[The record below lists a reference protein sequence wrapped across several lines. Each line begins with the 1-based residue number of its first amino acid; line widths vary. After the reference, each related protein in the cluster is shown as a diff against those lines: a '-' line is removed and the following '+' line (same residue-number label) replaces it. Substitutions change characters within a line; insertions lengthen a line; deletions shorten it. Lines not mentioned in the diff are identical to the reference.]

1 MTQIHLLGMR
11 RFAPFFWTQF
21 LGAFNDNLYKNALVV
36 MLTFQ
41 TASWT
46 TLTPETLTNLAA
58 GLFILPFFLFSATAG
73 QLADKYDKAWL
84 SRLVKLLEIVIIGVA
99 ALGFYLHSLSVLLA
113 ALFLLGLQSALFGP
127 VKYAILPQHLAEEE
141 LVGGNALVESGTFV
155 SILIGTLAGGLL
167 AGSGLSPGWIAI
179 AGFIVALAGYAA
191 SRGIPPAPAPSPDLR
206 INLNPLTETW
216 HSMVFARENRTV
228 FLAIVGI
235 SWFWLYGALLLA
247 QFPVYARNVLGGNE
261 ALVTLMLSI
270 FTVGIGAGSMLCEKF
285 SGRHVEIGLIPI
297 GAIGLTLFGADLA
310 MGSPTAMPA
319 NAPLPLPALLAT
331 GSCWRVLLDLFA
343 IGFFG
348 GFFVVPLYVLM
359 QSRSAPELRARIIAA
374 NNILNALFMVAGAL
388 AAGALLGLGVS
399 IPVLFGIAAVCN
411 ALVAVFVCRQVPDYF
426 VRFLASL
433 LIHGVYRLEKRGLE
447 NIPDSGP
454 AVLICNHV
462 SFVDAVVLMAAIRR
476 PIRFI
481 MDHRINDAPLGRI
494 VFRAVRTIPIATA
507 KDDPAVKESAF
518 AHAAEALRNG
528 ELIGLFPEGK
538 ITRDGELNV
547 FRYGVQRIVGET
559 PVPVIPLALCGLWGS
574 FFSRRFGPAMRVPSC
589 IRLFRRIALV
599 AGKALP
605 PEQADPDYLR
615 TVVAGLQGGAR

>member
-270 FTVGIGAGSMLCEKF
+270 FTVGIGAGSMLCERF

-319 NAPLPLPALLAT
+319 NAPLPLAALLAT
-331 GSCWRVLLDLFA
+331 GSCWRVLFDLFA

-374 NNILNALFMVAGAL
+374 NNILNALFMVAGAI

>member
-270 FTVGIGAGSMLCEKF
+270 FTVGIGAGSMLCERF

-319 NAPLPLPALLAT
+319 NAPLPLAALLAT
-331 GSCWRVLLDLFA
+331 GSCWRVLFDLFA

-589 IRLFRRIALV
+589 IRLFRQIALV
-599 AGKALP
+599 AGKAVP

>member
-270 FTVGIGAGSMLCEKF
+270 FTVGIGAGSMLCERF

-319 NAPLPLPALLAT
+319 NAPLPLAALLAT
-331 GSCWRVLLDLFA
+331 GSCWRVLFDLFA

-359 QSRSAPELRARIIAA
+359 QSRSAPELRARIIAT

-599 AGKALP
+599 AGKAVA

>member
-1 MTQIHLLGMR
+1 MTQIHLLGTR

-36 MLTFQ
+36 MLTFH

-84 SRLVKLLEIVIIGVA
+84 ARLVKLLEIVIIGVA

-127 VKYAILPQHLAEEE
+127 VKYAILPQHLAEDE

-167 AGSGLSPGWIAI
+167 AGSGLSTGWIAF
-179 AGFIVALAGYAA
+179 AGFLVAVGGYA
-191 SRGIPPAPAPSPDLR
+191 SSCGIPAAPAPSPDLR
-206 INLNPLTETW
+206 VNLNPLTETW
-216 HSMVFARENRTV
+216 RSIIFARENRTV
-228 FLAIVGI
+228 FLAIIGI

-261 ALVTLMLSI
+261 GLVTLMLSI

-310 MGSPTAMPA
+310 VASPTTLPPS
-319 NAPLPLPALLAT
+319 APLPLAILLST
-331 GSCWRVLLDLFA
+331 GSCWRVLFDLFA

-359 QSRSAPELRARIIAA
+359 QSRSAPEHRARIIAA
-374 NNILNALFMVAGAL
+374 NNILNALFMVVGAL
-388 AAGALLGLGVS
+388 AAGALLGVGVS
-399 IPVLFGIAAVCN
+399 IPLLFGIAAGFS
-411 ALVAVFVCRQVPDYF
+411 ALVAVFVCRQVPEYF

-433 LIHGVYRLEKRGLE
+433 LIHVVYRLDKRGLE
-447 NIPDSGP
+447 NIPDIGP

-462 SFVDAVVLMAAIRR
+462 SFIDAVVLMAAVRR

-481 MDHRINDAPLGRI
+481 MDHRINDAPGARI
-494 VFRAVRTIPIATA
+494 VFHAVRTIPIATA
-507 KDDPAVKESAF
+507 KEDPAVKELAF

-528 ELIGLFPEGK
+528 ELIGLFPEGR
-538 ITRDGELNV
+538 ITRDGELNP
-547 FRYGVQRIVGET
+547 FRYGVQRIASET
-559 PVPVIPLALCGLWGS
+559 PVPVIPMALCGLWGS
-574 FFSRRFGPAMRVPSC
+574 FFSRRHGPAMRVPSC
-589 IRLFRRIALV
+589 IRPFRRIAVV
-599 AGKALP
+599 AGEAVLP
-605 PEQADPDYLR
+605 DQAEPDYLKG
-615 TVVAGLQGGAR
+615 VVERLRGDWR

>member
-270 FTVGIGAGSMLCEKF
+270 FTVGIGAGSMLCERF

-319 NAPLPLPALLAT
+319 NAPLPLAALLAT
-331 GSCWRVLLDLFA
+331 GSCWRVLFDLFA

-599 AGKALP
+599 AGKAVP
-605 PEQADPDYLR
+605 PEQADPGYLR